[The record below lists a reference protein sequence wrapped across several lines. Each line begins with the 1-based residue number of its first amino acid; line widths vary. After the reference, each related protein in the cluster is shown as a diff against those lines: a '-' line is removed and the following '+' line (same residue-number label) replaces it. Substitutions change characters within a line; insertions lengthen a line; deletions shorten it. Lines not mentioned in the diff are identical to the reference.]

1 MKIIITGGLGHIGS
15 MLIRLLPQFF
25 SNPQILIVDNLSTQ
39 RYCSYF
45 KLPRNASY
53 QLIEQ
58 SVQSC
63 NFDGVLQ
70 HCDVLVH
77 LAAITDASSTA
88 DKREQVFDNNLTA
101 TQKVAEA
108 CLNYNVPLIF
118 PSSTSVYGSQ
128 SNVVDELCTE
138 LQPQSP
144 YAECKIQEE
153 QLLLHYEQQGLRV
166 AICRFGTIYGTSA
179 GMRFHTAVN
188 KFCWQA
194 AMGQELTVW
203 KTAMDQKRPYL
214 CLRDAVRLICWIVD
228 KQLYGKGIYNV
239 VSGNHTVKEIINI
252 IKQKIPDL
260 KIAFVEHRIMN
271 QLSYE
276 VSNQKTLNTE
286 FTYDGNI
293 MREIDDTLKILYNQ
307 LNCVL

>member
-1 MKIIITGGLGHIGS
+1 MKIIVTGGLGHIGS
-15 MLIRLLPQFF
+15 KLIRLLPQFF
-25 SNPQILIVDNLSTQ
+25 LNPQIIIVDNLSTQ

-45 KLPRNASY
+45 NLPRNVFY

-58 SVQSC
+58 SVQSSH
-63 NFDGVLQ
+63 FDNLLKE
-70 HCDVLVH
+70 CDVLVH
-77 LAAITDASSTA
+77 LAATTDATGTA

-128 SNVVDELCTE
+128 SNTVDEDCIE

-153 QLLLHYEQQGLRV
+153 ELLLRYAQQGLQV

-194 AMGQELTVW
+194 VMGQELTVW
-203 KTAMDQKRPYL
+203 KTAINQKRPYL
-214 CLRDAVRLICWIVD
+214 CLQDAVRLICWIID

-252 IKQKIPDL
+252 IKHKIPNL
-260 KIAFVEHRIMN
+260 KIAFVEHKIMN

-276 VSNQKTLNTE
+276 VSNQKTLNTG
-286 FTYDGNI
+286 FIYNGNI
-293 MREIDDTLKILYNQ
+293 RQEINDTLKVLHNQ
-307 LNCVL
+307 LN